1 LSSIQN
7 CQDFILKFEFSVFWL
22 VYLMLSPVK
31 LFEKFLTLWL
41 PVLFLTALAGCS
53 TTSEGTKTASN
64 SNFTLPSLNPWARLN
79 PKYSELAKGPLAG
92 EIGLSLSKSAM
103 KQAIE
108 AEYKA
113 LEESRSGEITKW
125 ESSTTQNGKITPFP
139 PYQVGA
145 SNCRRYVHS
154 VSVEGKT
161 HQATGTACRNKDGVW
176 SPLT

>member
-1 LSSIQN
+1 MFPFVN
-7 CQDFILKFEFSVFWL
+7 
-22 VYLMLSPVK
+22 

-41 PVLFLTALAGCS
+41 SVLILITFAGCS
-53 TTSEGTKTASN
+53 TTSVGTKTASN
-64 SNFTLPSLNPWARLN
+64 SSFSMSNLNPWSRLN

-92 EIGLSLSKSAM
+92 QLGSSLSKSAM
-103 KQAIE
+103 QQAIQ

-113 LEESRSGEITKW
+113 LEGSRSGEITRW

-139 PYQVGA
+139 PYQVGS

-154 VSVEGKT
+154 VSNDGKT
-161 HQATGTACRNKDGVW
+161 SQATGTACRNKDGVW

>member
-1 LSSIQN
+1 MNS
-7 CQDFILKFEFSVFWL
+7 EFSAFWL
-22 VYLMLSPVK
+22 VYLMLSRMN

-41 PVLFLTALAGCS
+41 PVIFSATLAGCS
-53 TTSEGTKTASN
+53 TTSLGTKTTSN
-64 SNFTLPSLNPWARLN
+64 SSFSMPNLNPWTRLN

-92 EIGLSLSKSAM
+92 EIGSSLSKSAM

-113 LEESRSGEITKW
+113 LEGTRSGVITKW
-125 ESSTTQNGKITPFP
+125 ESSKTQNGKITPFP
-139 PYQVGA
+139 PYQVGS

-154 VSVEGKT
+154 VSIEGIT
-161 HQATGTACRNKDGVW
+161 NQATGTACRNKDGVW